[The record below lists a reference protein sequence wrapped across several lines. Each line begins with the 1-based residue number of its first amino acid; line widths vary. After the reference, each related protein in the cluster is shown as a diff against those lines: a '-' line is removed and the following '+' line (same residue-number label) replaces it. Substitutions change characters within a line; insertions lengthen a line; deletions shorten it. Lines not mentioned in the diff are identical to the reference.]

1 MRLNPFTRKKAATGQ
16 PAYGPGSGGWRR
28 IVGESFPGAWQRNI
42 EVSQYDLTV
51 SSPTL
56 FACLDR
62 ISSDVGKL
70 PWHVKQHDSNGIPR
84 TLKNPSIAKT
94 LNQPNDWQTPDQ
106 FRRAWILSKLQH
118 GNALILKYGGQLFV
132 LDWAKVQPLVSDSG
146 SVFYR
151 LNLGSRQNLLP
162 EAFGDD
168 QITIPASD
176 VIHDRGPCLYHQLI
190 GVPPVTAAYWTAVK
204 SYYIN
209 KNNADL
215 FSNGSV
221 MGGLLT
227 VPAGL
232 TEDDAKA
239 LKDYWQNTKPTDTRV
254 VGADAKYTAFGSKA
268 VDAQVVEQLQL
279 SDKSICQPFGIPPFI
294 VGAESLPSGQKPA
307 EYMLSYFKLCL
318 QQHVNAMETLLT
330 RGLGLPQGQYVEL
343 DTDQLL
349 RMDQGR
355 RAEVYGAM
363 VGSGIL
369 TVNEARAEFDRT
381 PVPGG
386 DQVFLQKQN
395 VPLDVAANG
404 GVTDGNSD

>member
-1 MRLNPFTRKKAATGQ
+1 MRIFRTKAATDQ
-16 PAYGPGSGGWRR
+16 PSGFNSGGWRR
-28 IVGESFPGAWQRNI
+28 ILEPFSGAWQRNV
-42 EVSQYDLTV
+42 EVQQDALVT

-70 PWHVKQHDSNGIPR
+70 PWRVKQNDSHGIPR
-84 TLKNPSIAKT
+84 TVDIPANAKA
-94 LNQPNDWQTPDQ
+94 LEYPNDYQTPDA

-118 GNALILKYGGQLFV
+118 GNALILKAAGQMFV
-132 LDWAKVQPLVSDSG
+132 LDWANVQPLISESG

-151 LNLGSRQNLLP
+151 LSLGSKQNLLP
-162 EAFGDD
+162 EAFGDG

-190 GVPPVTAAYWTAVK
+190 GVPPVTAAYWTALK
-204 SYYIN
+204 SYHITR
-209 KNNADL
+209 NNAEL

-221 MGGLLT
+221 LGGLLT

-232 TEDDAKA
+232 SDEDAKA

-254 VGADAKYTAFGSKA
+254 VGADAKYTPFGSKA
-268 VDAQVVEQLQL
+268 VDSQVVEQLQL

-307 EYMLSYFKLCL
+307 EYMRSYFVLGL

-330 RGLGLPQGQYVEL
+330 RALNLPRGQYIQL

-355 RAEVYGAM
+355 RAEVYGRL
-363 VGSGIL
+363 VTDGIYSR
-369 TVNEARAEFDRT
+369 NEARAQFDLP
-381 PVPGG
+381 PVKGG
-386 DQVFLQKQN
+386 DQLLVQQQD
-395 VPLDVAANG
+395 VPLSRV
-404 GVTDGNSD
+404 GVNDA